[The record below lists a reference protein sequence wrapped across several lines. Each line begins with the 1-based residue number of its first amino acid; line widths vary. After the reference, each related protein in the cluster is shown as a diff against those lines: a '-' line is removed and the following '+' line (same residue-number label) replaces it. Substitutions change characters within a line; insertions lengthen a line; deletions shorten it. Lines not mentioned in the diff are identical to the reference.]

1 MARKTLDAV
10 ALLRSICALLLLVCI
25 LFFIL
30 PHAHDCVGDDC
41 PLCVLKNII
50 SEILLAVCFLGIL
63 PAITFF
69 IEDFTCFLKRSAPQ
83 TLVHLK
89 VKLSD

>member
-1 MARKTLDAV
+1 MTGKTV
-10 ALLRSICALLLLVCI
+10 ETTALKRSICVLLMFVCI

-30 PHAHDCVGDDC
+30 PHAHACGENDC

-50 SEILLAVCFLGIL
+50 SENLLTVFPFGVFSVLVCFVGN
-63 PAITFF
+63 
-69 IEDFTCFLKRSAPQ
+69 FTYFLEESAVL